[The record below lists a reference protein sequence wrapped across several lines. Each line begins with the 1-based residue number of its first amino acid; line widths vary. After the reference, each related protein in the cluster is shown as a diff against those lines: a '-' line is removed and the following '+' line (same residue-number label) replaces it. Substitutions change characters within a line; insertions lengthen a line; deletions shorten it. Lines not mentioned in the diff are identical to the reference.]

1 MLEEKSFSPS
11 INPTQHQHTMS
22 RIGKQPIALPSNVK
36 LNVNNSIVSV
46 EGPKGK
52 LSFAIPPKIAVK
64 INGNRA
70 IVTSEG
76 DTRQHKAW
84 HGLTR
89 AIIANYVLG
98 VDKGFKKEL
107 QIEGVGFKSAVQGK
121 TLVLNLG
128 FSHPINYEIPEGIK
142 ITVTDNVNISIEGI
156 DKQKVGAV
164 AADIR
169 RFYPPE
175 PYKGKGVRY
184 VGEYVRRKQG
194 KTAQSK

>member
-1 MLEEKSFSPS
+1 
-11 INPTQHQHTMS
+11 MS
-22 RIGKQPIALPSNVK
+22 RIGKKPIEIPSDVK
-36 LNVNNSIVSV
+36 LNVIDNLVNI

-52 LSFAIPPKIAVK
+52 LSYTLPPQITLKLD
-64 INGNRA
+64 GSRA
-70 IVTSEG
+70 YLENKG
-76 DTRQHKAW
+76 ETRQHKAW
-84 HGLTR
+84 HGLAR
-89 AIIANYVLG
+89 AIIANHIIG
-98 VDKGFKKEL
+98 VRQGFKKDL

-142 ITVTDNVNISIEGI
+142 ITVTDSVNISVEGI

-175 PYKGKGVRY
+175 PYKGKGIRY
-184 VGEYVRRKQG
+184 VGEYIRRKQG